1 MEIFFYFLFPQV
13 NSAQENVF
21 VVRMAEEALLADST
35 EWPESHDYWMG
46 GKKLENG
53 SWTWQSG
60 EPLNFTNW
68 CPGCAD
74 REGFDYLQ
82 LAKHSWVGSHDTFYW
97 SPMTFEVAD
106 NGAICERKQ
115 TSIGITIFWQ
125 CQKRDDKNWV

>member
-1 MEIFFYFLFPQV
+1 MKRGNFLFPQV

-21 VVRMAEEALLADST
+21 VVRMVEEALLVDST
-35 EWPESHDYWMG
+35 DHWPESHDYWMG

-97 SPMTFEVAD
+97 SPIHNGVAD
-106 NGAICERKQ
+106 NGVICERKQ
-115 TSIGITIFWQ
+115 TNSGTHILAMSKT
-125 CQKRDDKNWV
+125 DDN

>member
-1 MEIFFYFLFPQV
+1 M
-13 NSAQENVF
+13 NTAQENVF
-21 VVRMAEEALLADST
+21 VVRMAEEALLFNFLDNWAET
-35 EWPESHDYWMG
+35 NDYWMG

-53 SWTWQSG
+53 SWIWQSG

-97 SPMTFEVAD
+97 SPIHNGVAD
-106 NGAICERKQ
+106 NGVICERKQ
-115 TSIGITIFWQ
+115 TNSGTHILAMSKT
-125 CQKRDDKNWV
+125 DDN